1 MPRDNQSES
10 AITKLLSLLRAIHI
24 HPLYLL
30 IPIGFS
36 LASALLEGA
45 SLGMLIPILNGFLQ
59 KSFTFV
65 NDIPVLGKLISYLPE
80 TIRENDRLLFGAIL
94 GGFLMIYSAKNILRY
109 GAVVSM
115 AYFGE
120 RSLHHLRKILFSRY
134 VSFGKLYFDTTNIG
148 HHATLLTEF
157 SRQAISPLLLIDKFI
172 NALFSLTV
180 YLIVLMMISWKLTVI
195 ALPLFA
201 ILHFAIKFMVVHI
214 KGLSRQI
221 ATRGSELG
229 KKSIEILSTIPLVK
243 AYNMERAE
251 QDNYASISNEKAKL
265 DFRVKVLQ
273 NLILPLQEIITIFVA
288 TAVFMSSLFFFGRDQ
303 IASAPAL
310 LVYFYI
316 VLNASHKFGT
326 VSGFRGIIANSSGP
340 LDEVLDVLSDE
351 EKPFVKGGSTE
362 FSGLNDKIQFN
373 NLNFQYSEDRKI
385 LEGITFAISKGTMT
399 AIVGP
404 TGAGKSTLINLL
416 MRFYDCPAN
425 GILVDG
431 TDIRDFT
438 LGSYL
443 KHVALVSQ
451 DTLLLHDSLR
461 NNITYGLE
469 NVSDSD
475 VERVVRDARLA
486 DFVSELPKGL
496 NTLIGDRGV
505 KLSGGEKQRVS
516 IARALLKGAEI
527 LILDE
532 ATSSLDTQTEKLIQE
547 AIDEAVKDRTS
558 IVIAHRLSTIKN
570 ADNIIVIENGQC
582 VEQGT
587 VNELQKNEG
596 TFYKLWQE
604 QKF

>member
-303 IASAPAL
+303 I
-310 LVYFYI
+310 
-316 VLNASHKFGT
+316 
-326 VSGFRGIIANSSGP
+326 
-340 LDEVLDVLSDE
+340 
-351 EKPFVKGGSTE
+351 
-362 FSGLNDKIQFN
+362 
-373 NLNFQYSEDRKI
+373 
-385 LEGITFAISKGTMT
+385 
-399 AIVGP
+399 
-404 TGAGKSTLINLL
+404 
-416 MRFYDCPAN
+416 
-425 GILVDG
+425 
-431 TDIRDFT
+431 
-438 LGSYL
+438 
-443 KHVALVSQ
+443 
-451 DTLLLHDSLR
+451 
-461 NNITYGLE
+461 
-469 NVSDSD
+469 
-475 VERVVRDARLA
+475 
-486 DFVSELPKGL
+486 
-496 NTLIGDRGV
+496 
-505 KLSGGEKQRVS
+505 
-516 IARALLKGAEI
+516 
-527 LILDE
+527 
-532 ATSSLDTQTEKLIQE
+532 
-547 AIDEAVKDRTS
+547 
-558 IVIAHRLSTIKN
+558 
-570 ADNIIVIENGQC
+570 
-582 VEQGT
+582 
-587 VNELQKNEG
+587 
-596 TFYKLWQE
+596 
-604 QKF
+604 